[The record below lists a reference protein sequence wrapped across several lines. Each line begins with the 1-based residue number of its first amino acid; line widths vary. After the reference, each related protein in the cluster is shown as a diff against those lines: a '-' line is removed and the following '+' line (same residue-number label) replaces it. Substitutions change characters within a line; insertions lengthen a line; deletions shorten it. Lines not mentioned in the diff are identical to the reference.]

1 MSSDYSS
8 SNVSFMPSNNAK
20 NKKKKKKIY
29 SSDNEFLTFPNIHSY
44 DNTGNKAMN
53 SGMISM
59 V

>member
-8 SNVSFMPSNNAK
+8 SNVSFMPSNNTK
-20 NKKKKKKIY
+20 NKKKKKKIH
-29 SSDNEFLTFPNIHSY
+29 SDTEFLTFPNIHSH
-44 DNTGNKAMN
+44 NNKVMN

>member
-20 NKKKKKKIY
+20 NRKKKKKIH
-29 SSDNEFLTFPNIHSY
+29 SDTEFLTFPNIHSY
-44 DNTGNKAMN
+44 NNNTGNKAMN

>member
-1 MSSDYSS
+1 
-8 SNVSFMPSNNAK
+8 MPSNNAK